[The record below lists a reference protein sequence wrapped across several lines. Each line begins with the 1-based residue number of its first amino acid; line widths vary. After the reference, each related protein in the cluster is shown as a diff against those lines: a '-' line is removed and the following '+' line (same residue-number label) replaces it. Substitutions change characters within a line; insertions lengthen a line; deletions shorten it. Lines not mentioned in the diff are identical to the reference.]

1 MRLFFP
7 RPASLLAA
15 ALGLWFGSTALSAQ
29 KALVVC
35 PPTDTSGCERVA
47 QVLGGATAQGG
58 SAPLF
63 PGGVDRRFDELRTV
77 DPAELHEYSLVFVPS
92 FANAPYSLLREEA
105 VRERLRPAL
114 NGRVAVWSGT
124 PDRGSVA
131 DRRGGKL
138 LLIERLARWGAGGGG
153 TGLVVLQDFSAP
165 RPDGASARYDWI
177 EGIAGV
183 SVGAAPV
190 ERLYGSVRKSGSSTA
205 QAIVGDLAYDN
216 MASFG
221 LHAPAGA
228 GEVAAFGSQEQG
240 DGPAVL
246 VTFDRSGPTTQMSM
260 TAGQA
265 ATIEIEPNIISLT
278 NTTNVTV
285 YLFSTPTF
293 DASAVTPA
301 TVRFV
306 VDGQL
311 PGAPVAIRGSTYSSA
326 IEDKNGDGLPDR
338 RFTFLR
344 SALQAAG
351 LNGPAHQLVVQD
363 DSGPVQFTGTDPTP
377 PQIVDYLAVATVTIV
392 PGSATISVGATVALA
407 AELRASNNALLS
419 GRVVVWSSLDA
430 AATVNSSG
438 VVTGQSPGTARIVA
452 TSEGKADTAEI
463 TVTPASVSP
472 SAVADSYSTTAG
484 TPLPVAAVP
493 NGLLVNDSLGT
504 PAATLASF
512 GGGSLGGSV
521 TSHPAGTSVS
531 FGSGGSLTVNADGSF
546 SFTPAAGFAGTFTF
560 QYRITN
566 TAGSSDATVTI
577 NVTGT
582 APTAVDDPGYSTS
595 VGSTL
600 NVPAATGVLA
610 NDSLGTPAATLTS
623 FGGGS
628 LGGTVTAH
636 AAGSTATFGSGGSLT
651 VNADGS
657 FSFTPA
663 TGFSGSFTF
672 QYRITNVIG
681 TSDAT
686 VTIEV
691 EAAPTAVNDGPG
703 ANSTPGSPYH
713 AALNSPFNLPAPGVL
728 ANDDRGSPVANVVS
742 FGADSLG
749 GAVTDHAAGSTVSP
763 LPGHANG
770 SLTVGSDGSVAF
782 TPPTDFTGL
791 YVFRYR
797 IENARGSSDAQ
808 VTIAVG
814 ARPVAN
820 DDNYTALHGN
830 LVGNVHV
837 NTATGSPF
845 RVTGNDQGDR
855 TTLALVSQSNGTA
868 TLNPDGT
875 FTFAPTPGYEGPASF
890 TYTLTNGFGTTEAAT
905 VSLNVSGMI
914 WFINNGR
921 SAGNGT
927 LAAPFN
933 SLAAFHAVNN
943 GSGNNPAAGD
953 HVFLH
958 ESGTPYEGPLTL
970 LNNQKLIG
978 QDATAS
984 LSTITGLTPPVHSP
998 ALPAM
1003 ASGNATFVTITSSS
1017 GNAVTLGQN
1026 NALHGLRL
1034 GNAPGAALGGS
1045 GFGTLTVA
1053 DVAVNTG
1060 GQALNL
1066 TNGTLSGGF
1075 GEVRSTGGTN
1085 NVFLSGVATSGTST
1099 LGTSADALSGATGD
1113 ALRIDGGN
1121 GSFTYAGTITNT
1133 ATLAVNV
1140 ANKNG
1145 GTVTLSGA
1153 INPAAAA
1160 RGISVTGNSAGTTI
1174 NFSGNAHRIAASG
1187 ATVGVNLLNNTG
1199 ATVNFSGGALEVATD
1214 DGNGFH
1220 ATGGGTVAVTGA
1232 NNTLSSTGG
1241 VALNMANTTI
1251 GASGLTFRSV
1261 SASGGS
1267 NGIVL
1272 DNTGA
1277 NAGLTVTGT
1286 GTAGSGGT
1294 IQNTTG
1300 ADGTTSGT
1308 GIHLNNTRN
1317 VSLRWM
1323 QLNDH
1328 QNFAIRGNNVVGFAL
1343 ARSTI
1348 SGTNGTNA
1356 DQDEASVAFTG
1367 LTGSARVDTV
1377 AISGGVEDNFRVRN
1391 SSGTLDRIVFT
1402 GVTIGAN
1409 GTAAGNDGINLE
1421 PSGNAVMRATVQ
1433 NSTFTSA
1440 RGDLFQLNV
1449 AGTANSDLVF
1459 TGNTLTNN
1467 HPNIVSGGGGVTVVG
1482 GGLGSAMTLTYN
1494 ITGNT
1499 FRDAKGH
1506 GLLVSKVGGAGS
1518 MTGTVSNN
1526 QIGLAGAAN
1535 SGSQQGSGLTVLL
1548 VGGGT
1553 HTAAITN
1560 NQIRQYN
1567 NHGILLQGG
1576 DNTQGGHGTL
1586 NATVTGNTIANPGNF
1601 DPGGLAGN
1609 GIHLN
1614 AGTVDSPLDQHQF
1627 CVQLS
1632 GNSMTGSGLLGGTD
1646 FRLRQRQQTT
1656 VRLPGYAGGN
1666 TNTAAV
1672 VAFVQGNNG
1681 GTPTGSAAV
1690 NVPPGG
1696 GFVGGAACQ

>member
-1 MRLFFP
+1 MRLFLP
-7 RPASLLAA
+7 RPASILAA

-35 PPTDTSGCERVA
+35 PPTDTAGCERVA
-47 QVLGGATAQGG
+47 QVLGGATAPGG
-58 SAPLF
+58 GAPLF
-63 PGGVDRRFDELRTV
+63 PGGVDRKFDELRTA
-77 DPAELHEYSLVFVPS
+77 DPAELRSYSLVFVPS
-92 FANAPYSLLREEA
+92 FANAPYSLLREDA
-105 VRERLRPAL
+105 VRERLRTTL
-114 NGRVAVWSGT
+114 TGRVAVWSGT

-138 LLIERLARWGAGGGG
+138 LLIERLARWGAGGNG

-165 RPDGASARYDWI
+165 RPDGASSRYDWI

-183 SVGAAPV
+183 PVGAAPV
-190 ERLYGSVRKSGSSTA
+190 ERLYGSVRKSGSSVS

-221 LHAPAGA
+221 LHVPAGA
-228 GEVAAFGSQEQG
+228 GEAAAFGSGGQDG
-240 DGPAVL
+240 GPAVL
-246 VTFDRSGPTTQMSM
+246 VTFDRSGPASLMSTM
-260 TAGQA
+260 AGPS

-285 YLFSTPTF
+285 YLFSTPSF
-293 DASAVTPA
+293 DASAVDPA

-311 PGAPVAIRGSTYSSA
+311 PGAPVATRGSAYSSA
-326 IEDKNGDGLPDR
+326 VEDKNGDGLPDR

-351 LNGPAHQLVVQD
+351 LNGPAHQLVVRD
-363 DSGPVQFTGTDPTP
+363 DSGPVQFVGTDPTP
-377 PQIVDYLAVATVTIV
+377 PQIVDFAPVATVTIV
-392 PGSATISVGATVALA
+392 PGSATIAVGGTAALT

-419 GRVVVWSSLDA
+419 GRVVTWSSLDA

-438 VVTGQSPGTARIVA
+438 VVTGQSPGAARIVA
-452 TSEGKADTAEI
+452 ASEGKADTAEI
-463 TVTPASVSP
+463 TVTPASTP
-472 SAVADSYSTTAG
+472 PFAVADSYSTPAG
-484 TPLPVAAVP
+484 TPLTVAAGP
-493 NGLLVNDSLGT
+493 NGLLANDTLGT
-504 PAATLASF
+504 PSATLVSF
-512 GGGSLGGSV
+512 GGGSIGGSV

-531 FGSGGSLTVNADGSF
+531 FGSGGSLTVNADGSLG
-546 SFTPAAGFAGTFTF
+546 FTPAAGFAGTFTF

-577 NVTGT
+577 QVTGT
-582 APTAVDDPGYSTS
+582 APTAVNDPGYTTD
-595 VGSTL
+595 VGATL
-600 NVPAATGVLA
+600 SVPAVTGVLA
-610 NDSLGTPAATLTS
+610 NDSLGSPTATLTR

-628 LGGTVTAH
+628 LGGTVTDH
-636 AAGSTATFGSGGSLT
+636 GAGSTATFGSGGSLT

-663 TGFSGSFTF
+663 AGFSGSFTF
-672 QYRITNVIG
+672 QYRIANAVG
-681 TSDAT
+681 SSDAT

-691 EAAPTAVNDGPG
+691 QAPPTAVNDGPE

-713 AALNSPFNLPAPGVL
+713 AALNTPFNLAAPGIL
-728 ANDDRGSPVANVVS
+728 ANDARGAPAANVVS

-749 GAVTDHAAGSTVSP
+749 GAVTAHPAGSTVSP

-770 SLTVGSDGSVAF
+770 SLSVGSDGSVSF

-797 IENARGSSDAQ
+797 IQNSRGSSDAQ

-855 TTLALVSQSNGTA
+855 TTLTLVSQSNGTA
-868 TLNPDGT
+868 TLAPDGT

-890 TYTLTNGFGTTEAAT
+890 TYTLTNGFGTTAPAT

-914 WFINNGR
+914 WFVTNGG

-927 LAAPFN
+927 LATPFN

-970 LNNQKLIG
+970 LNGQKLIG

-984 LSTITGLTPPVHSP
+984 LTAITGLTPPVHSP

-1003 ASGNATFVTITSSS
+1003 ASGNSIFVTITSAS
-1017 GNAVTLGQN
+1017 GNGVTLGQN

-1034 GNAPGAALGGS
+1034 GSAPGAALSGS

-1053 DVAVNTG
+1053 DVAVSTS
-1060 GQALNL
+1060 GQALSL
-1066 TNGTLSGGF
+1066 ANGTLSGGF
-1075 GEVRSTGGTN
+1075 AEVRSTGGTN

-1099 LGTSADALSGATGD
+1099 LGAGGDALSGATGD

-1121 GSFTYAGTITNT
+1121 GSFTYAGSITNT

-1140 ANKNG
+1140 ANKSG

-1160 RGISVTGNSAGTTI
+1160 RGISVAGNGAGTTV
-1174 NFSGNAHRIAASG
+1174 NFTGANQRISTGTGTGVSLSG
-1187 ATVGVNLLNNTG
+1187 NTG
-1199 ATVNFSGGALEVATD
+1199 ATVNFSGGALEVATST
-1214 DGNGFH
+1214 GNGFH
-1220 ATGGGTVAVTGA
+1220 ATGGGTVNVTGA
-1232 NNTLSSTGG
+1232 NNTLASAGG
-1241 VALNMANTTI
+1241 VALNVANTTI

-1261 SASGGS
+1261 AASGGS

-1277 NAGLTVTGT
+1277 SAGLTVTGT

-1300 ADGTTSGT
+1300 ADGTTAGT
-1308 GIHLNNTRN
+1308 GVYLNNTRN

-1328 QNFAIRGNNVVGFAL
+1328 SNFAIRGNNVVGFAL
-1343 ARSTI
+1343 ARSAV

-1402 GVTIGAN
+1402 GITIGAN

-1421 PSGNAVMRATVQ
+1421 PSGTAVMRATVQ

-1449 AGTANSDLVF
+1449 AGTASSDLVF
-1459 TGNTLTNN
+1459 TGNTLSNN

-1494 ITGNT
+1494 ISGNT
-1499 FRDAKGH
+1499 FRDARGH

-1526 QIGLAGAAN
+1526 QIGLAGTAN

-1553 HTAAITN
+1553 HTAAVTN

-1576 DNTQGGHGTL
+1576 EGTQGGQGTL

-1646 FRLRQRQQTT
+1646 FRLRQRQGTT

-1681 GTPTGSAAV
+1681 GTPTGSVAV